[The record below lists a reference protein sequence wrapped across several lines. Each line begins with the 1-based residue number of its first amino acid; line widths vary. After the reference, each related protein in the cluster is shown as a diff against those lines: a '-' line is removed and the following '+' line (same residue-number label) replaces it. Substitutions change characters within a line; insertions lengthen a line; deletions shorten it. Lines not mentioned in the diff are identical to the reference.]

1 MGEVTAELFEV
12 AGIMGCGGS
21 MKELSDAE
29 LMARTGEGDRP
40 AFGVLVDRY
49 KDPMVNYL
57 TKLTGNRSSA
67 EEAAQDTFIKLF
79 HAAPRYREQGQFS
92 AYLYRIATN
101 LVRQEERRKRRW
113 YLITGA
119 LTRDARAVARDTESA
134 SQALLRQEL
143 GRELVAGLSR
153 LPLRY
158 RVPLV
163 LRDIQGWSYDEIA
176 RLTSSRLGTVK
187 SRISRGRSLLRH
199 SLEPYRNRGETL
211 AQRSTA

>member
-1 MGEVTAELFEV
+1 
-12 AGIMGCGGS
+12 

-29 LMARTGEGDRP
+29 LMALTGEGDRP

-57 TKLTGNRSSA
+57 TKITGNRSNA

-113 YLITGA
+113 SLITGA
-119 LTRDARAVARDTESA
+119 LTRNAKALSEDRESA
-134 SQALLRQEL
+134 HQTLLRQEL
-143 GRELVAGLSR
+143 GRELVTALAR
-153 LPLRY
+153 LPIRY

-163 LRDIQGWSYDEIA
+163 LRDVQGWSYEDIA
-176 RLTSSRLGTVK
+176 RLTDSRLGTVK
-187 SRISRGRSLLRH
+187 SRISRGRGLLRH
-199 SLEPYRNRGETL
+199 ALEPYRNRGETHG
-211 AQRSTA
+211 QRSTA

>member
-1 MGEVTAELFEV
+1 
-12 AGIMGCGGS
+12 

-29 LMARTGEGDRP
+29 LMARISEGDRP

-49 KDPMVNYL
+49 KDPIVNYL

-67 EEAAQDTFIKLF
+67 EEAAQDTFVKLF

-101 LVRQEERRKRRW
+101 LVRQEERRRRRW
-113 YLITGA
+113 HLVSGV
-119 LTRDARAVARDTESA
+119 LNRSARAVSEDRESGH
-134 SQALLRQEL
+134 QALLRHEL
-143 GRELVAGLSR
+143 ARELVAAVSR
-153 LPLRY
+153 LPIRY

-163 LRDIQGWSYDEIA
+163 LRDVQGWSYEDIA
-176 RLTSSRLGTVK
+176 RLTSARLGTVK
-187 SRISRGRSLLRH
+187 SRISRGRGLLRR

-211 AQRSTA
+211 AQRTTA